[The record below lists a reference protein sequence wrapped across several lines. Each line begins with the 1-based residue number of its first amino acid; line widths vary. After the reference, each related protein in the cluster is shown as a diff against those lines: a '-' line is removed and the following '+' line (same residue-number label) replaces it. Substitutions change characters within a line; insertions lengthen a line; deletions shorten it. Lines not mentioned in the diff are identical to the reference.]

1 MKGNGRYE
9 GRTQD
14 QNVDTALTAAGKIFI
29 LAVVTILIVVATG
42 VISVVGVYS
51 TRNVAELT
59 RERAELAREQA
70 TLAREQAELAVLQSV
85 QNQLHTDC
93 LLALV
98 THDPPKACDATLRQL
113 EDDGFLGP
121 VGPDGDRNPHN
132 DPTTTVGG

>member
-1 MKGNGRYE
+1 M
-9 GRTQD
+9 
-14 QNVDTALTAAGKIFI
+14 
-29 LAVVTILIVVATG
+29 
-42 VISVVGVYS
+42 
-51 TRNVAELT
+51 
-59 RERAELAREQA
+59 ARESA
-70 TLAREQAELAVLQSV
+70 ELAREQAELAVQQSE
-85 QNQLHTDC
+85 QTQLHTDC